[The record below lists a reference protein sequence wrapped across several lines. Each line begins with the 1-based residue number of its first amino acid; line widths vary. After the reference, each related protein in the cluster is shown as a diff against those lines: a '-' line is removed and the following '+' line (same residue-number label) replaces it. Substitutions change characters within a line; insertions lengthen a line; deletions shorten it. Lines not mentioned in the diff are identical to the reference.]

1 MASVLPAD
9 LVVVARVE
17 DAFGIRG
24 AIRVVP
30 FGDAD
35 ALLKVDRWW
44 IGPQEGAAKSYRM
57 TDAKRHGPVLV
68 AQLDG
73 MADRNLAEALRG
85 QQVSLERSRFPALDE
100 DEQYWVDLIGCDV
113 LDVDG
118 QPRGKVVELTENG
131 AHSILHVLT
140 SGGSTELVPYVDAY
154 VRDTDM
160 AERRVVLDWAWE

>member
-1 MASVLPAD
+1 MPSD
-9 LVVVARVE
+9 LVVVGRVE

-24 AIRVVP
+24 AIRIVP

-35 ALLKVDRWW
+35 ALLTVDRWW
-44 IGPQEGAAKSYRM
+44 IGPPEGAARSYRM
-57 TDAKRHGPVLV
+57 TQAKRHGPVLV

-85 QQVSLERSRFPALDE
+85 QQVSLERSRFPAPGE
-100 DEQYWVDLIGCDV
+100 DEQYWVDLIGCAVFDV
-113 LDVDG
+113 EGRQRG
-118 QPRGKVVELTENG
+118 QVSELTENG

-154 VRDTDM
+154 VRETDM
-160 AERRVVLDWAWE
+160 AGRRLVLDWTWE